1 MKRSLTIL
9 ISTLLLLP
17 TLAMAQPKGPATP
30 KPAGPHAAGPVEPF
44 AHGRGPGH
52 GMGRGHGARGEGG
65 PFLFGQLDQVKL
77 HLKLTDKQVA
87 DIEALQVKYMKL
99 QIEVKKQLAVVRLD
113 LRSLLL
119 DPVVDPVKAKA
130 LFTREGAL
138 QAEKKML
145 RLQFMLDVEKLLTAD
160 QRKQARLHLIRHHQK
175 GRGR

>member
-1 MKRSLTIL
+1 MKRSLTL
-9 ISTLLLLP
+9 LFAALLLLP
-17 TLAMAQPKGPATP
+17 SLAMAQPKGPAAPRPVGPP
-30 KPAGPHAAGPVEPF
+30 KAGPVEPF
-44 AHGRGPGH
+44 HGRGHGP
-52 GMGRGHGARGEGG
+52 GMGRGREARGEGG
-65 PFLFGQLDQVKL
+65 PFLLGQLDQVKL

-87 DIEALQVKYMKL
+87 DIETLQIKYMKL
-99 QIEVKKQLAVVRLD
+99 QIEQKKQLAVVRLD

-160 QRKQARLHLIRHHQK
+160 QRKQARMHLIRHQLK
-175 GRGR
+175 GRGH

>member
-1 MKRSLTIL
+1 MKRSLTL
-9 ISTLLLLP
+9 LFAALLLLP
-17 TLAMAQPKGPATP
+17 SLAMAQPKGPATP

-44 AHGRGPGH
+44 HGRGHGP
-52 GMGRGHGARGEGG
+52 GMGRGPGARGEGG
-65 PFLFGQLDQVKL
+65 AFLFGQLDQVKL

-87 DIEALQVKYMKL
+87 DIEALQIKYLKL
-99 QIEVKKQLAVVRLD
+99 QIELKKQLAVVRLD

-119 DPVVDPVKAKA
+119 DPVVDPVKAKT

-160 QRKQARLHLIRHHQK
+160 QKKQARMHLIRHQLK
-175 GRGR
+175 GRGH